1 MGGVGPPGPAVRGEL
16 VAGAGPVDPAQD
28 GVRGAGVP
36 RGVLTVP
43 LEGAPRRYRLAAIG
57 GDEEVGVGIKLA
69 AGVLAALV
77 AGTAL
82 GAVARGLMTLVA
94 LAAGDVAS
102 FSWGGTS
109 FILLLFVLVM
119 VPGAVVAGFSTHRA
133 RWLLP
138 AAGAVFLCVPAVGV
152 AGAEIGGAA
161 GVRAAPV
168 LRVGGRTP
176 APLRASAP
184 LPLGA

>member
-1 MGGVGPPGPAVRGEL
+1 VR
-16 VAGAGPVDPAQD
+16 
-28 GVRGAGVP
+28 
-36 RGVLTVP
+36 T
-43 LEGAPRRYRLAAIG
+43 RLAP
-57 GDEEVGVGIKLA
+57 
-69 AGVLAALV
+69 GVLAALV

-102 FSWGGTS
+102 FSWSGTS

-119 VPGAVVAGFSTHRA
+119 VPGAVVAAFSTHRA

-152 AGAEIGGAA
+152 AGAEIGGTA
-161 GVRAAPV
+161 GFGAVQW
-168 LRVGGRTP
+168 LGVGAGTV
-176 APLRASAP
+176 ALFGTIAL
-184 LPLGA
+184 LPLVTVRLTDRWLGRRSLVPAVAVG

>member
-1 MGGVGPPGPAVRGEL
+1 VGIKL
-16 VAGAGPVDPAQD
+16 VAGA
-28 GVRGAGVP
+28 
-36 RGVLTVP
+36 
-43 LEGAPRRYRLAAIG
+43 
-57 GDEEVGVGIKLA
+57 
-69 AGVLAALV
+69 LAALV

-82 GAVARGLMTLVA
+82 GAVARGLMTLMA

-152 AGAEIGGAA
+152 AGAEIGGTAGFGAGQWLGVGAGTVALFGTIALLPLVTVRLTDRWLGRRPLVPAVAA
-161 GVRAAPV
+161 G
-168 LRVGGRTP
+168 
-176 APLRASAP
+176 
-184 LPLGA
+184 